1 MPPNFGTLEGRRYS
15 RRNIHKIWRGNG
27 LFPATLCMRWHGVL
41 RGCGATVDFDFF
53 QVPGL
58 ATHPHRH
65 HCLAALR
72 VDKPG
77 ADLSQRFT

>member
-1 MPPNFGTLEGRRYS
+1 VIFFP
-15 RRNIHKIWRGNG
+15 G
-27 LFPATLCMRWHGVL
+27 LRWHDVL
-41 RGCGATVDFDFF
+41 RGCAAAADFDFF
-53 QVPGL
+53 PVPGL

>member
-1 MPPNFGTLEGRRYS
+1 
-15 RRNIHKIWRGNG
+15 
-27 LFPATLCMRWHGVL
+27 MRWHDVL
-41 RGCGATVDFDFF
+41 RGCDAAVDFDFF

-72 VDKPG
+72 ADKPG
-77 ADLSQRFT
+77 AD

>member
-1 MPPNFGTLEGRRYS
+1 VELKGGAMGRATFIKFGAKTAYFRQG
-15 RRNIHKIWRGNG
+15 
-27 LFPATLCMRWHGVL
+27 PAHWHGLL
-41 RGCGATVDFDFF
+41 RGCGAAIDFNFF

-72 VDKPG
+72 VDKPS
-77 ADLSQRFT
+77 ASDSRE